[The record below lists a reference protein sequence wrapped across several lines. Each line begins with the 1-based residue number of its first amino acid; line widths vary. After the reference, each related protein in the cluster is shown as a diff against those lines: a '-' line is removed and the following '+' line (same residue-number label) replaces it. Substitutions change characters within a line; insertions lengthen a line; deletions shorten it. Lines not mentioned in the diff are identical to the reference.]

1 MFFIIFT
8 QINLFF
14 HIQDI
19 DIIAAAL
26 LQKCGENITFIKD
39 DIDKAIMNM
48 VDEMPQSK
56 TVLAL
61 VNGGAQ

>member
-1 MFFIIFT
+1 MSVFH
-8 QINLFF
+8 QINPNFLP
-14 HIQDI
+14 QDI
-19 DIIAAAL
+19 DIIGAAL

-39 DIDKAIMNM
+39 DIDKALMNM